1 MDWEQLG
8 SEEKIEAAYRA
19 ATADMPPAYVEV
31 LHQLEPGMRASQAFC
46 LWRMARQALYRQE
59 IRKGLAPDEAMS
71 QAARRLLQIE
81 L

>member
-31 LHQLEPGMRASQAFC
+31 LGLSDHRMQLS
-46 LWRMARQALYRQE
+46 
-59 IRKGLAPDEAMS
+59 
-71 QAARRLLQIE
+71 
-81 L
+81 